1 MNHYR
6 SKHLVIAV
14 VPEFDG
20 ALVGFFTG
28 AVEKA
33 VLFQAETV
41 VRLRRPVT
49 KVARFLSRRISPYLS
64 DGLSSLTLNFAPGLQ
79 FPFRPSHPPT
89 TGRLWRAISLTLRQ
103 PAICSHQHVP
113 KRASHG
119 VFAILAG
126 PS

>member
-6 SKHLVIAV
+6 CKHLVIAV
-14 VPEFDG
+14 VLEFDG

-49 KVARFLSRRISPYLS
+49 K
-64 DGLSSLTLNFAPGLQ
+64 
-79 FPFRPSHPPT
+79 SHV
-89 TGRLWRAISLTLRQ
+89 S
-103 PAICSHQHVP
+103 
-113 KRASHG
+113 
-119 VFAILAG
+119 
-126 PS
+126 